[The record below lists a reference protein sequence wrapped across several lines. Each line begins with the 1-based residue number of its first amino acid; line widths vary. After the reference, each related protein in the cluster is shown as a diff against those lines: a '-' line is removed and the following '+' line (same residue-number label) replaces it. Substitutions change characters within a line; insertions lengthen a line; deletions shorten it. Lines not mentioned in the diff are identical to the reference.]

1 MTNQKPDLFRKES
14 LERLSSP
21 ERLDQLMKVIKP
33 KSWISLATLG
43 TLAGIALTWSIFGSI
58 PVTVGGRGV
67 TIYPSKVIPLQAKS
81 AGQLL
86 AVNIKEGD
94 IVKKGD
100 VLATVD
106 QEDLRKQLQLARG
119 KLAQLKDQEGNAN
132 LLQTKRNNQD
142 LKSLDKQRQ
151 SLENNLQTVQSLA
164 PVLKDKGV
172 RSLQRERVNLTRR
185 LKVTNEMLPNYKKRW
200 ESRKKLF
207 AVGAVADDTVLQAR
221 KEYLDSLASIDEAE
235 SQLKQIDVKEADALK
250 QYLSNLNEM
259 RSIQSQL
266 QELNSKKA
274 TQDQQDLESSTN
286 RKKEI
291 QEVEREINKLEEQ
304 LASNGK
310 IISQHSGRILEIT
323 INPGQ
328 VLEAGARIANIDIE
342 NLDSKMVAITYFPVE
357 DGKKIQPDM
366 TIQVTPQTVK
376 RERFGGVVGRVTKVS
391 QFPISKE
398 AASKVVGNSEMVAG
412 LISDKQQ
419 GVIEV
424 VSTLNTDPNTF
435 SGYQWSSSAGPKM
448 KISPGTTSTA
458 RVKVEDRAPITFVL
472 PILRSASGIY

>member
-1 MTNQKPDLFRKES
+1 MVKQKPDIFRKES

-43 TLAGIALTWSIFGSI
+43 SLAGIALIWSIFGSI
-58 PVTVGGRGV
+58 PITVAGRGV

-86 AVNIKEGD
+86 TVKIKEGD

-106 QEDLRKQLQLARG
+106 QMDVRKQLQLAQG
-119 KLAQLKDQEGNAN
+119 KLTQLKDQERQAN
-132 LLQTKRNNQD
+132 LLQTQRKNRDRQ
-142 LKSLDKQRQ
+142 SLEKQRQ
-151 SLENNLQTVQSLA
+151 SLEDNLQTIKFLA
-164 PVLKDKGV
+164 PVLRSKGV
-172 RSLQRERVNLTRR
+172 SSLQRERVNLTRR
-185 LKVTNEMLPNYKKRW
+185 LKAIKEMLPTYKNRW
-200 ESRKKLF
+200 EKRQKLF
-207 AVGAVADDTVLQAR
+207 AIGAVADDTVLQSR
-221 KEYLDSLASIDEAE
+221 KEYLDGLANIDDAE

-274 TQDQQDLESSTN
+274 TQAQQDLDSSTN

-310 IISQHSGRILEIT
+310 IISQHSGRILET
-323 INPGQ
+323 TVNPGQ
-328 VLEAGARIANIDIE
+328 VIEAGNRIANIDVK

-357 DGKKIQPDM
+357 EGKKIDLGM

-376 RERFGGVVGRVTKVS
+376 RERFGGIVGRVTNVS

-398 AASKVVGNSEMVAG
+398 AASKVVGNSEMVNG

-424 VSTLNTDPNTF
+424 ISALNTDPNTF

-448 KISPGTTSTA
+448 KLSPGTTSNA

-472 PILRSASGIY
+472 PILRSVSGIY